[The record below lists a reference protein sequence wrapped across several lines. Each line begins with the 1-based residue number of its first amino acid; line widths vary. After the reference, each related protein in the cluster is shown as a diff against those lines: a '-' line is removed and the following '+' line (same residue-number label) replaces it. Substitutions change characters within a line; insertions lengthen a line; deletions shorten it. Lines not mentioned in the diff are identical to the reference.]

1 MEEQKQVNYTIMAF
15 NNTGDLID
23 TNDYCKVFVVVEKSI
38 PVKVMSEGVYSLQV
52 DTHFEIGDYIMGGGK
67 PKEPIFAIPISKDM
81 YDSHKHEIIG
91 RVVGKNGN
99 LAKVMI

>member
-15 NNTGDLID
+15 NGNGELID
-23 TNDYCKVFVVVEKSI
+23 MNDNCKVYVVVEMSK

-67 PKEPIFAIPISKDM
+67 SKQPIFAIPIDKEG
-81 YDSHKHEIIG
+81 YDAFKHQVVG
-91 RVVGKNGN
+91 RIVGKNGN